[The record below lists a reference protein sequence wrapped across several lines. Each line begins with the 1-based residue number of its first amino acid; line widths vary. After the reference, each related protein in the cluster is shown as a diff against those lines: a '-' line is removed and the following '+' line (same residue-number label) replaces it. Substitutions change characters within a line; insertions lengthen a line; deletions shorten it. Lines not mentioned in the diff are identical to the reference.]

1 MTNSYYPP
9 PAFSFSVAIASAGP
23 QTDINAAFQ
32 EVSGIESRFEVDG
45 LSEGG
50 VNSYDHQLPGVVKH
64 GNLLL
69 KRGYV
74 KPAST
79 LADWAAQAA
88 GLTLGAAIKT
98 DTISVFLLGPDGKPQ
113 VTWTFLNAWP
123 VKWEVGPLESNSDS
137 VLTESL
143 EICYTTVTREQTAAA
158 S

>member
-9 PAFSFSVAIASAGP
+9 PAFSFSVAIASASP
-23 QTDINAAFQ
+23 QADINAAFQ
-32 EVSGIESRFEVDG
+32 EVSGIEPRFEVEG
-45 LSEGG
+45 SSEGG
-50 VNSYDHQLPGVVKH
+50 VNSYVRQLPGAAKH

-74 KPAST
+74 KQASL
-79 LADWAAQAA
+79 LADWAAQAV
-88 GLTLGAAIKT
+88 GSTLGAAIKT

-113 VTWTFLNAWP
+113 VTWTFMNAWP
-123 VKWEVGPLESNSDS
+123 VNWEVGPLDSNSDG

-143 EICYTTVTREQTAAA
+143 EISYTTVTRELIATA